1 MLSILA
7 GIMIAVAGIV
17 YLQVGGV
24 AGSLLFSMGLLTV
37 LSFKLNLFTGK
48 AGLLATNEIS
58 VGKLADIW
66 VGNLIGTTAIA
77 FIISLTPIGVNIA
90 EKAQKIVAI
99 RITNGPMAN
108 LILGIGCGLLMYVGV
123 KTFALQGGSPI
134 FAILPVSAFILAG
147 FNHCVADMFYLAI
160 GSVRGVGYETLIPT
174 TLGNIIGC
182 NLAPSM
188 LAYANFNQ
196 RCQ

>member
-1 MLSILA
+1 MLSILS
-7 GIMIAVAGIV
+7 GIIIAVSGIV

-24 AGSLLFSMGLLTV
+24 AGALLFSMGLLTV

-66 VGNLIGTTAIA
+66 VGNFIGTTATA
-77 FIISLTPIGVNIA
+77 FLISLTPVGVSIA

-134 FAILPVSAFILAG
+134 FAVLPVSAFILAG
-147 FNHCVADMFYLAI
+147 FNHCVADMFYLTVGQA
-160 GSVRGVGYETLIPT
+160 GTAGYETLIST
-174 TLGNIIGC
+174 TLGNLIGC
-182 NLAPSM
+182 NILPWG